1 MITVTLE
8 NEGNMLRTELPK
20 PREDLVD
27 DLGSI
32 GITEPLK
39 SIMPSKDSPYNIK
52 LYSESVLGQAIIER
66 LTGRDDLAALNS
78 LCGQL
83 YKGFDDAF
91 KAEIINE
98 SNARGVHD
106 LRTLFGADIPL
117 DKNKF
122 TVMAQLDYA
131 PSQLFPSR
139 CVVEKVVPIAHEDFM
154 RLMNAP
160 MKPNAVIKEN
170 IDKMFYDH
178 SDDTEHC
185 LLLTDM
191 QTGDGILVQSE
202 GCEYAKQAQYIPN
215 AGRLYDD
222 FRQEHAKEVKF
233 YCPLRVVYDIDYED
247 NEVYPEDAAL
257 FYDNIKY
264 ALAEFEEPEEKD
276 RGLMYWYHNEGD
288 GVDNKVFSARMHVE
302 VYDEELVGVIRAEIV
317 GELTDDEMCTFKD
330 YITGQLAD
338 GAGESFEQRPIGTPG
353 SDILVS
359 FWNSDDNWQLIRED
373 EFDGEFPEPDE
384 DMDEDISM

>member
-20 PREDLVD
+20 PLEDLFD

-32 GITEPLK
+32 GITEPMNNITL
-39 SIMPSKDSPYNIK
+39 SKDSPYNIR
-52 LYSESVLGQAIIER
+52 LFSESVLGQAVIER
-66 LTGRDDLAALNS
+66 LTERDDLAALNS

-91 KAEIINE
+91 KAEIIGE

-106 LRTLFGADIPL
+106 LRTLFGTDIPL

-139 CVVEKVVPIAHEDFM
+139 CVVEKVIPVSHEDFM

-191 QTGDGILVQSE
+191 QTGDGILIQSE
-202 GCEYAKQAQYIPN
+202 GSEYAKQAQYIPN
-215 AGRLYDD
+215 AGRLYDN
-222 FRQEHAKEVKF
+222 FRQEHAKEFKF

-276 RGLMYWYHNEGD
+276 RGLMYWYRNEGD
-288 GVDNKVFSARMHVE
+288 GVDDKVYSARMDVE
-302 VYDEELVGVIRAEIV
+302 VYDNQPCRRGRALYHTTE
-317 GELTDDEMCTFKD
+317 
-330 YITGQLAD
+330 
-338 GAGESFEQRPIGTPG
+338 R
-353 SDILVS
+353 VS
-359 FWNSDDNWQLIRED
+359 
-373 EFDGEFPEPDE
+373 
-384 DMDEDISM
+384 

>member
-1 MITVTLE
+1 ME
-8 NEGNMLRTELPK
+8 NDGNMLRTELPK
-20 PREDLVD
+20 HTDDLID

-32 GITEPLK
+32 GIRKTPNEITLE
-39 SIMPSKDSPYNIK
+39 KDSPYSLK
-52 LYSESVLGQAIIER
+52 LCSESVLGQAIIER
-66 LTGRDDLAALNS
+66 LTERDDLLSLND
-78 LCGQL
+78 LCSQL
-83 YKGFDDAF
+83 YKGFDDTF
-91 KAEIINE
+91 KTDIINE
-98 SNARGVHD
+98 SNARGIQD
-106 LRTLFGADIPL
+106 LRTLFGTDIPL
-117 DKNKF
+117 DMNKF
-122 TVMAQLDYA
+122 TIKAQLDYA

-139 CVVEKVVPIAHEDFM
+139 CVVEKTVPIVHEDFM
-154 RLMNAP
+154 HLMNAP
-160 MKPNAVIKEN
+160 MKPNSVIKEN

-185 LLLTDM
+185 LLLIDM

-215 AGRLYDD
+215 ARRLYDY
-222 FRQEHAKEVKF
+222 FRQEHVKEFKF

-288 GVDNKVFSARMHVE
+288 GVDDKVWSARMDVE

-317 GELTDDEMCTFKD
+317 GELTDDEMRTFKD

-373 EFDGEFPEPDE
+373 EFDGEFPEPE
-384 DMDEDISM
+384 EETDITM